1 MEQAPSAGKTIA
13 IAGLSTGQAIVLLL
27 YVVHKF
33 GIDDM
38 TPEVATSIIS
48 VAVTLAGGIMHH
60 MQRVTEKKEFE
71 HEAHNP
77 VIGGPAA
84 GP

>member
-1 MEQAPSAGKTIA
+1 MEQAPSSGKTVA

-38 TPEVATSIIS
+38 TPEVATAIIS
-48 VAVTLAGGIMHH
+48 FAVSIAAAFMHH
-60 MQRVTEKKEFE
+60 NQREKEHAEPPALNGVT
-71 HEAHNP
+71 
-77 VIGGPAA
+77 GGPN
-84 GP
+84 P